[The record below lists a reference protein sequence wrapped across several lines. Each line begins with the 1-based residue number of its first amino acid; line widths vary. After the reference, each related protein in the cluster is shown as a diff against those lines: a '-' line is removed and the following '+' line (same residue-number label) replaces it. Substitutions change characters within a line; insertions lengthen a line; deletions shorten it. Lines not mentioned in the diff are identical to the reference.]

1 MNEDLI
7 LNIETINK
15 KYQEEIKSLKEKLNN
30 KFNIDILTFI
40 IILALSSISIFGGV
54 SVFKDFNVISIL
66 IQEILDII
74 PISLGVYICARLV
87 TAFIYGFN
95 KTNQTKIKKLENK
108 VRKNNNLLHQ
118 MKLTN
123 TKNINKLEQDKYF
136 INEDFSYDNFSLER
150 PKVKKIGSIKR

>member
-1 MNEDLI
+1 MNEDKI
-7 LNIETINK
+7 LKIEDSNK
-15 KYQEEIKSLKEKLNN
+15 KYQKEINSIKENLHN

-40 IILALSSISIFGGV
+40 IILTLSSISIFGGV

-74 PISLGVYICARLV
+74 PISLGVYIGARLV

-108 VRKNNNLLHQ
+108 VRKN
-118 MKLTN
+118 K
-123 TKNINKLEQDKYF
+123 IN
-136 INEDFSYDNFSLER
+136 
-150 PKVKKIGSIKR
+150 